1 MLLTSHKSF
10 FFAGVVN
17 NIQKTND
24 RFSVPVTSAEFA
36 VMRTAFSVWQTVLL
50 PYLSENWNTAWV
62 FYLLCLY
69 TLGIYLHVVNVDIS
83 YCLIW
88 VNSTNQ
94 IVLLLFIK
102 EEKLVL
108 QGLK

>member
-1 MLLTSHKSF
+1 MLLTTHKSF

-50 PYLSENWNTAWV
+50 PYLSESWNTAWV

-69 TLGIYLHVVNVDIS
+69 TLGIYLHVVNVG
-83 YCLIW
+83 Y
-88 VNSTNQ
+88 
-94 IVLLLFIK
+94 LLLFDLDEQYK
-102 EEKLVL
+102 SDYLVAF
-108 QGLK
+108 

>member
-1 MLLTSHKSF
+1 MLLTTRKSF

-50 PYLSENWNTAWV
+50 PYLSESWNTAWV

-69 TLGIYLHVVNVDIS
+69 TLGIYLHVVNVG
-83 YCLIW
+83 YLR
-88 VNSTNQ
+88 
-94 IVLLLFIK
+94 LFDLDEQYK
-102 EEKLVL
+102 SDYLVAF
-108 QGLK
+108 

>member
-1 MLLTSHKSF
+1 MLLTTHKSF

-50 PYLSENWNTAWV
+50 PYLSESWNTAWV

-69 TLGIYLHVVNVDIS
+69 TLGIYLHVVNVG
-83 YCLIW
+83 YLR
-88 VNSTNQ
+88 
-94 IVLLLFIK
+94 LFDLDEQYK
-102 EEKLVL
+102 SDYLVAF
-108 QGLK
+108 

>member
-1 MLLTSHKSF
+1 M
-10 FFAGVVN
+10 VN

-50 PYLSENWNTAWV
+50 PYLSESWNTAWV

-69 TLGIYLHVVNVDIS
+69 TLGIYLHAVNVG
-83 YCLIW
+83 Y
-88 VNSTNQ
+88 
-94 IVLLLFIK
+94 LLLFDLDEQYK
-102 EEKLVL
+102 SDYLVAF
-108 QGLK
+108 